1 VGYIRVTPATLVSTS
16 GKVGAAARDVQ
27 TTLSTVGGEVS
38 ALAAT
43 WDSAAHA
50 QFVQYYG
57 EWQKGAALMQHAMEG
72 ISRLLNAQ
80 GALYEHTEDVNARM
94 FQV

>member
-16 GKVGAAARDVQ
+16 GKVGAASRDVQ
-27 TTLSTVGGEVS
+27 ATLQSVGGEVS
-38 ALAAT
+38 ALAES

-50 QFVQYYG
+50 QFVHYYG
-57 EWQKGAALMQHAMEG
+57 EWQRGAALMQHAMEG
-72 ISRLLNAQ
+72 IARLLNSQ
-80 GALYEHTEDVNARM
+80 GGLYQHTEDTNARM